1 MAETLERQIRDV
13 LNGKGISTSVQLR
26 SRRPPMKERRA
37 SRVLAESFEKLASK
51 WEIQLKR
58 ESSVWPSVG
67 GLVPPKTGV
76 VCGMGPVARD
86 IYTPD
91 ESVDR
96 ISLIQRT
103 ILLAEFLNEQA

>member
-1 MAETLERQIRDV
+1 MQETPDNVEMFNK
-13 LNGKGISTSVQLR
+13 LNAIADR
-26 SRRPPMKERRA
+26 
-37 SRVLAESFEKLASK
+37 
-51 WEIQLKR
+51 WEIRLDR

-67 GLVPPKTGV
+67 GLVDPKTPV
-76 VCGMGPVARD
+76 LCGMGPVAKD

-103 ILLAEFLNEQA
+103 ILLAEFLNQHGRTNK